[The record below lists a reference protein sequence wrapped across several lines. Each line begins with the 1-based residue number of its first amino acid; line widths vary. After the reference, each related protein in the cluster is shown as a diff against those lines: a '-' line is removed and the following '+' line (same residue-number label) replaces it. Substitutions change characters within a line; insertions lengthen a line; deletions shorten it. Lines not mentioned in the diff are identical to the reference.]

1 MCDILRNMNYRDVNR
16 KPLLISICVSV
27 MTLSCSILGGS
38 GEEYQSSK
46 SLPPLEVPPDLT
58 KPNWNSRMAI
68 PSRHSSREI
77 SAVED
82 SPDESSNDVTLASAS
97 GENVLPEVK
106 DITVRREGSIRWLE
120 AIASTES
127 LWPKLHQFWIQQD
140 IELEREDPQVGV
152 METVWYE
159 RNDVL
164 PKNALAR
171 MLGRTYDLLSDT
183 GVRDKY
189 RLRLERVDNEITNI
203 YLTQQRAEQVGDVSD
218 DEARVK
224 WRLKPAN
231 RELEAEMLVR
241 LMVFLG
247 ATQEEAKRRVASST
261 QEEAER
267 QVASSTQEEAER
279 QVGLSSTDQ
288 PRPLILKKVDGVPV
302 LFVTDEFASVWQR
315 TGVALDRAGLF
326 VEHQD
331 KVKGVYQV
339 TYTGQGGEQ
348 EGFFSRLFSSEK
360 QLELNKLYQVQ
371 LRKEGD
377 QILITAHD
385 DVEDDAAIELHPDAA
400 EKLLERLKSAY
411 HSNGNNV

>member
-1 MCDILRNMNYRDVNR
+1 MNYRDVNC
-16 KPLLISICVSV
+16 KPLLVLICVSV
-27 MTLSCSILGGS
+27 MMLGCSILGGS
-38 GEEYQSSK
+38 EEEYQNSK

-77 SAVED
+77 SAVEN
-82 SPDESSNDVTLASAS
+82 SRHESSNDVMPTSAS

-106 DITVRREGSIRWLE
+106 DITVRREGNVRWLE
-120 AIASTES
+120 ANASTES
-127 LWPKLHQFWIQQD
+127 LWPKLHQFWVQQG

-189 RLRLERVDNEITNI
+189 RLRLERVNKEITNI

-218 DEARVK
+218 DEARVR

-231 RELEAEMLVR
+231 LEVEAEMLVR

-247 ATQEEAKRRVASST
+247 TTQEEAKRRFASSS
-261 QEEAER
+261 A
-267 QVASSTQEEAER
+267 
-279 QVGLSSTDQ
+279 DK

-326 VEHQD
+326 VEQQD

-339 TYTGQGGEQ
+339 TYTGQGSDQ
-348 EGFFSRLFSSEK
+348 EGFFSRLFSGKK
-360 QLELNKLYQVQ
+360 QLELNKLYQVR

-385 DVEDDAAIELHPDAA
+385 DAENDAAIELHPDAA
-400 EKLLERLKSAY
+400 EKLLKRLKSAY
-411 HSNGNNV
+411 RSSGNNV